1 MHIQRREFIGAV
13 CSAMVGPLAARA
25 QQQERTRVRLI
36 GWLDTYDE
44 RGTGSQ
50 SVRTAL
56 REALAKL
63 GWIEG
68 HNLKIDQRFGI
79 ADADQL
85 RTSAAQLVSIAPDVI
100 ISGGAA
106 PTRALQLAT
115 QSIPIVFTGGGD
127 AAANGLVRNIAHPEG
142 NTTGFSSAEP
152 TAGGKWLELLKT
164 AAPGITRLAIVFNPD
179 LATTSRNYLATI
191 KLAAQTL
198 SVQTVKA
205 SFHDAIELVRSIDA
219 FAVEP
224 NGGLLMLPPPF
235 IADRTTIIKL
245 AAQHRLP
252 AIYPQRALAAE
263 GGLMSYST
271 DIVDQSHRAATYV
284 DRILRGAKVRDLPV
298 QFPTKY
304 QLVINM
310 RTAKSIGLTIP
321 EAFLLQADELI
332 E

>member
-1 MHIQRREFIGAV
+1 
-13 CSAMVGPLAARA
+13 
-25 QQQERTRVRLI
+25 
-36 GWLDTYDE
+36 
-44 RGTGSQ
+44 
-50 SVRTAL
+50 
-56 REALAKL
+56 
-63 GWIEG
+63 
-68 HNLKIDQRFGI
+68 
-79 ADADQL
+79 
-85 RTSAAQLVSIAPDVI
+85 
-100 ISGGAA
+100 
-106 PTRALQLAT
+106 
-115 QSIPIVFTGGGD
+115 
-127 AAANGLVRNIAHPEG
+127 
-142 NTTGFSSAEP
+142 
-152 TAGGKWLELLKT
+152 LLKT